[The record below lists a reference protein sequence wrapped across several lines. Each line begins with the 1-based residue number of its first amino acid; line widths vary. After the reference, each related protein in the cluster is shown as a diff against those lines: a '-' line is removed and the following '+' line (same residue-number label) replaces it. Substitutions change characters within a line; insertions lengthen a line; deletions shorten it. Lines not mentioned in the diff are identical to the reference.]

1 MHRVGHG
8 SDIAESGALPGTKR
22 MDEATYGSY
31 AGASTHA
38 LPAGGSSD
46 GTGDGPGQDS
56 AGQRRG
62 LRSPPARSRQEAFLE
77 QATDE
82 LRRAARHYARGR
94 AAMVRRAGGRID
106 HLYAD
111 ELVADALADTWI
123 GTQVSWDPTRR
134 TLLEH
139 IRYLI
144 RSRAWKDRES
154 ARQRPHV
161 SIDWDSVAAIEA
173 NEPNWHA
180 ASQLA
185 CPPLMGRVTTA
196 LITELQGL
204 ASDDEEVLAI
214 LGAWRAGLSDRE
226 DVLDYTGLSAEA
238 YRNARARVTYLLR
251 KVPQGIR
258 DAATTLLGTAP

>member
-1 MHRVGHG
+1 
-8 SDIAESGALPGTKR
+8 
-22 MDEATYGSY
+22 MDEVTYGSY
-31 AGASTHA
+31 AVASMHA
-38 LPAGGSSD
+38 LPPGSSSND
-46 GTGDGPGQDS
+46 GTGDGPGQDR
-56 AGQRRG
+56 AGRGRG
-62 LRSPPARSRQEAFLE
+62 LRSSPARSRQEAFLE

-82 LRRAARHYARGR
+82 LRHAARHYARRR

-123 GTQVSWDPTRR
+123 GTQVSWDPARR
-134 TLLEH
+134 SLLEH

-144 RSRAWKDRES
+144 RSRSWKDRES

-161 SIDWDSVAAIEA
+161 SIDWDSVATTEV

-180 ASQLA
+180 ASPPA

-196 LITELQGL
+196 VITELQGL
-204 ASDDEEVLAI
+204 ASDDEQVLAI
-214 LGAWRAGLSDRE
+214 LGAWRAGLSDRD
-226 DVLDYTGLSAEA
+226 DVLDYTGLSTET

-251 KVPQGIR
+251 KVPQFIR
-258 DAATTLLGTAP
+258 DAATTLLTTAP